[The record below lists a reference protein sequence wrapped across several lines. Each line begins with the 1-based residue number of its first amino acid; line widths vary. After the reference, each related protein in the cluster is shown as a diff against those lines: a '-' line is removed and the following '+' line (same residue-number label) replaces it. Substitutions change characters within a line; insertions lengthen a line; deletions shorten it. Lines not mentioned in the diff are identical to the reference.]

1 MTEITDKNVVWVPYL
16 DGAALVESAISFPDT
31 EKGMLFYRGYP
42 IDILAEK
49 ASFEEVAY
57 LILFG
62 RLPTEK
68 SLRSFQKEM
77 KEKQY
82 LPNGIINT
90 IRTLKPEISL
100 FNMTAIGVLSLAQ
113 YDNDL
118 ENTALEKNYERALL
132 LISKFPI
139 ITANAV
145 LAKTGAGQQFISSKL
160 SPLSNFIDLLN
171 IWMDEK
177 MERAFEVGQILCC
190 EHEMNASTLAVRTVA
205 SAGSNMY
212 LAVLAGLSAF
222 AGIYH
227 GGASQFVVKMLKE
240 IGSSDN
246 VQKWVNQKLAAADKK
261 DRIIMGFGHR
271 IYKGAGSDPR
281 TIILKRLAK
290 NLIKDS
296 KHQILFDTAKALE
309 KYIGEKKN
317 LCANVDFY
325 FALVNHFIGFRAE
338 ISPLIYAMARIAGW
352 TAHYIEQFHDPK
364 GRILRPRAIYIGPKD
379 QKWIDLENRK

>member
-1 MTEITDKNVVWVPYL
+1 MTEIIDKNIVLIPYL
-16 DGAALVESAISFPDT
+16 DGAALAESAISFPDT

-42 IDILAEK
+42 INILAEK
-49 ASFEEVAY
+49 AGFEEVAY

-62 RLPTEK
+62 KLPTEK
-68 SLRSFQKEM
+68 SLKYFKEQM
-77 KEKQY
+77 REEQY
-82 LPNGIINT
+82 LLNRT
-90 IRTLKPEISL
+90 ISAIRSLGPEISL
-100 FNMTAIGVLSLAQ
+100 FNMAAAGVLSLAK
-113 YDNDL
+113 YDNNL
-118 ENTALEKNYERALL
+118 EDATLDANYKRALL

-139 ITANAV
+139 IAANAV

-171 IWMDEK
+171 IRMDEK

-190 EHEMNASTLAVRTVA
+190 EHEMNASTLAVRTAA

-212 LAVLAGLSAF
+212 LAVSAGLSVF

-227 GGASQFVVKMLKE
+227 GGASQFIVKMLKL
-240 IGSSDN
+240 IGNPDN
-246 VQKWVNQKLAAADKK
+246 IQRWADQKLAATDKK

-271 IYKGAGSDPR
+271 VYKGQGSDPR
-281 TIILKRLAK
+281 TAIFKEWAMNLSK
-290 NLIKDS
+290 NRRDRIF
-296 KHQILFDTAKALE
+296 FDIAEKLE
-309 KYIGEKKN
+309 KYIGEKKD

-325 FALVNHFIGFRAE
+325 FALVNHFIGFRSE

-364 GRILRPRAIYIGPKD
+364 GRILRPRAIYTGPEN
-379 QKWIDLENRK
+379 QEWIDLENRE